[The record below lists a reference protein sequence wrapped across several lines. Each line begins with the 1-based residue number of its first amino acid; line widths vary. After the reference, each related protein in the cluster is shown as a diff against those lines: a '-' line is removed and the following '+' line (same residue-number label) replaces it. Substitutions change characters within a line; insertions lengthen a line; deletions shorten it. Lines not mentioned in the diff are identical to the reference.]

1 MAKGNKM
8 NPFTIIFNQIK
19 ELKAKKYRQEQAEI
33 ESLEKAKLEIEAM
46 LNKKG

>member
-1 MAKGNKM
+1 M

-19 ELKAKKYRQEQAEI
+19 ELKAKKHRQEQAEI